1 MRRIKLVLAA
11 LSVAVASFA
20 AFSGPVLADELDC
33 RDARGDLI
41 RCDGD
46 LYSPYYDGND
56 FFYSE
61 DYFDN
66 DYYFSPYYLS
76 PYAFYGYDS
85 EEYFDELEDELDE
98 IEDFYEDL
106 YDDGYHYYYG

>member
-1 MRRIKLVLAA
+1 MRRIKLILAA

-46 LYSPYYDGND
+46 LYSPYY
-56 FFYSE
+56 
-61 DYFDN
+61 
-66 DYYFSPYYLS
+66 LS

-85 EEYFDELEDELDE
+85 EEYFDYLEDELDE
-98 IEDFYEDL
+98 LEDL
-106 YDDGYHYYYG
+106 YEDYGHYYHYDW

>member
-20 AFSGPVLADELDC
+20 AFSGPVLADDLDC

-46 LYSPYYDGND
+46 LYAPYSYYDND
-56 FFYSE
+56 HDF
-61 DYFDN
+61 YFDDN
-66 DYYFSPYYLS
+66 HDDYYDRYFDDDFYFFNPYSFFSPYYLDDHS
-76 PYAFYGYDS
+76 YGCEGPVCLID
-85 EEYFDELEDELDE
+85 
-98 IEDFYEDL
+98 
-106 YDDGYHYYYG
+106 